1 MEYKLTVCLAFFF
14 LLFQADADGP
24 DFVTTYNSTKQNI
37 DVSTGCIS

>member
-1 MEYKLTVCLAFFF
+1 MEQKLTVCLAFF

-24 DFVTTYNSTKQNI
+24 DFVTTYSSTKQNI